1 MSNIMIQWLGLSCY
15 KLTCGDATLV
25 LDPYTG
31 VRGFPEF
38 KTSANAVYCSHQ
50 HGDHGYVQA
59 VDILPYAGDLPFAV
73 TAVDTF
79 HDDAEGTKRGPNLIH
94 VIEYDGIR
102 VAHCGDLG
110 HPLSEAQIQAIG
122 RVDALLVPVGGFYT
136 IDAQGAKGVC
146 DALQPRVVIP
156 MHYREGEMGHDG
168 IETVEPFL
176 SLWEK
181 DIVSHPDT
189 DTIVIE
195 KEMPLQVVQLTWKGE
210 QDGRERQ
217 AS

>member
-1 MSNIMIQWLGLSCY
+1 MSNITIKWLGLSCY
-15 KLTCGDATLV
+15 KLTCGDAAVV

-38 KTSANAVYCSHQ
+38 KTTANAVYCSHQ

-59 VDILPYAGDLPFAV
+59 VDILPYEGELPFSV
-73 TAVDTF
+73 TAVDTW
-79 HDDAEGTKRGPNLIH
+79 HDDAEGTKRGPNKIH
-94 VIEYDGIR
+94 IIEYAGIR
-102 VAHCGDLG
+102 VAHFGDLG
-110 HPLSEAQIQAIG
+110 HLLSAAQIEAIG
-122 RVDALLVPVGGFYT
+122 KVDAVLIPVGGFYT
-136 IDAQGAKGVC
+136 IDAQAAKIVC
-146 DALQPRVVIP
+146 DALTPNVVIP

-195 KEMPLQVVQLTWKGE
+195 KDMPQQVVQLTWKGK
-210 QDGRERQ
+210 
-217 AS
+217 